1 MRKILALATILLF
14 VDPTLSPCNGATSA
28 SESDVHLKQ
37 PKKEQGSSDLIAKS
51 MFKLLFVSL
60 IAIIVLD
67 LFRTERNGMGSSED
81 NGGMHRVD
89 SRWRKLRYS
98 NDGNSYHQQRVRSSL
113 FNNNNSSF
121 DMPSTNSIVPSS
133 ATLGKWMDL
142 AMGSVKEG
150 FNDMISKVSSW
161 ID

>member
-14 VDPTLSPCNGATSA
+14 VGPTLSPCNGATSA

-89 SRWRKLRYS
+89 YPWKERGHS
-98 NDGNSYHQQRVRSSL
+98 NKHS
-113 FNNNNSSF
+113 NNSNYNSVTSSDNDNNSF
-121 DMPSTNSIVPSS
+121 DDTWSDDALNEDDSEDEE
-133 ATLGKWMDL
+133 K
-142 AMGSVKEG
+142 KY
-150 FNDMISKVSSW
+150 
-161 ID
+161 

>member
-81 NGGMHRVD
+81 NGSVD
-89 SRWRKLRYS
+89 SRWKERRYS
-98 NDGNSYHQQRVRSSL
+98 NDRNYHHQQRMESSL
-113 FNNNNSSF
+113 FNYNNSNF

-142 AMGSVKEG
+142 AMRSVKKG
-150 FNDMISKVSSW
+150 FNDMI
-161 ID
+161 